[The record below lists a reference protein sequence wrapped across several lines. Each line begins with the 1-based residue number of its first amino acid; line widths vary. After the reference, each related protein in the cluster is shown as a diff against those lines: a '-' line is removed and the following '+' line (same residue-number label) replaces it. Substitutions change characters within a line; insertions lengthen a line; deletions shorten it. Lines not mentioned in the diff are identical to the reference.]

1 MQHASALAEQIGPGF
16 RPLRLV
22 LVVLVMMLLVSLAG
36 NWYAERVS
44 LLRYCQDPELALQ
57 HLAAVITENRPAGE
71 GAHRDYMVSAK
82 LEFLVPRTADEP
94 LEEYLQRLRLRLEQ
108 QCR

>member
-1 MQHASALAEQIGPGF
+1 MQDAPALAEQIGPGF
-16 RPLRLV
+16 RPVRLV

-44 LLRYCQDPELALQ
+44 LPRYCQDPELALQ
-57 HLAAVITENRPAGE
+57 RLAAVITENRPARE
-71 GAHRDYMVSAK
+71 GAPRDYMVSAK

-94 LEEYLQRLRLRLEQ
+94 HEEYLQRLRLRLEQ